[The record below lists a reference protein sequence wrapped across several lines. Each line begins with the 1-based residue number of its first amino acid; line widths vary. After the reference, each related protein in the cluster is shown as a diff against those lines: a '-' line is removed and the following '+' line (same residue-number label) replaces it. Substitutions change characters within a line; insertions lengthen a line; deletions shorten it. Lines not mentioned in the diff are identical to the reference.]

1 MFALVTLLMMSVMR
15 AGPHKGSFWLSVL
28 SQFKKSLRDK
38 KHRKFPCFFEPHRP
52 TTTVLLLLLLLL
64 LLLSVVGCGC
74 CRLSVVGCRLSVVR
88 CPLSVVRCPLSVV
101 GCRLSVVCCLLSV
114 VCCLLSVV
122 CCLLLLLLLLLP
134 LQLFLSLVVA
144 ENRQIGCAFA
154 FF

>member
-15 AGPHKGSFWLSVL
+15 AGPHKGSFWLSAL
-28 SQFKKSLRDK
+28 RQFKKNLRDK

-52 TTTVLLLLLLLL
+52 KTTVLLLLLLLL
-64 LLLSVVGCGC
+64 LLSVVVVVGCCCC
-74 CRLSVVGCRLSVVR
+74 CR
-88 CPLSVVRCPLSVV
+88 LSVV

-114 VCCLLSVV
+114 VCCLL
-122 CCLLLLLLLLLP
+122 LLSLLLLLLLP